1 MKSIIMFESDDGQ
14 VFKTEKE
21 ALQAD
26 NAYWKALGLK
36 QLAQQKLADE
46 EYAKRQPYHEREG
59 HQ

>member
-1 MKSIIMFESDDGQ
+1 MFESDDGQ

-36 QLAQQKLADE
+36 QLAQQKKEQE
-46 EYAKRQPYHEREG
+46 ERDAYDRNRQPYHEREG